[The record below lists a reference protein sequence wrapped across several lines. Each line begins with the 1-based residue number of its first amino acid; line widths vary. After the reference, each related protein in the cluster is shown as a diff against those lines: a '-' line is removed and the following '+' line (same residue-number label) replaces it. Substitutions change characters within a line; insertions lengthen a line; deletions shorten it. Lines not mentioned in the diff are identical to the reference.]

1 MSEQPQHPSDPQA
14 PEGDLLNET
23 AEDQAADKAPRP
35 PEPPAE
41 TPPSPP
47 QPEKNRRSS
56 VYVYL
61 AVLFGAA
68 FLMLL
73 LAYFVQQRNNETA
86 QSDLRSSF
94 SASRQEL
101 LDEIEGL
108 EEEKQ
113 ELLAEKKALQAQLS
127 DAQANL
133 DGANALYADLLDG
146 YDKYVGYTSILQAL
160 YASEVKLEARDYDG
174 AAATLTDMEY
184 QYFVDTI
191 GDYDAEMEHDNPE
204 GLFLR
209 PRFDTLVEELTWRGA
224 LDEGWA
230 G

>member
-1 MSEQPQHPSDPQA
+1 MSEKEHIIPGEAPNVSRETSQPRETNAQEA
-14 PEGDLLNET
+14 PG
-23 AEDQAADKAPRP
+23 
-35 PEPPAE
+35 
-41 TPPSPP
+41 
-47 QPEKNRRSS
+47 KNKRSS
-56 VYVYL
+56 FYVYL

-73 LAYFVQQRNNETA
+73 LAYFVQRRNNETA
-86 QSDLRSSF
+86 LSSLRSSMNL
-94 SASRQEL
+94 SREEL
-101 LDEIEGL
+101 MEEIEGL

-113 ELLAEKKALQAQLS
+113 GLLAEKEGLQAQLS

-133 DGANALYADLLDG
+133 DGANALYEDLLDG
-146 YDKYVGYTSILQAL
+146 YDKYVGYTSILQTL
-160 YASEVKLEARDYDG
+160 YASEVKLEARDFDG

-191 GDYDAEMEHDNPE
+191 GDYDAEMEHYNPE

-209 PRFDTLVEELTWRGA
+209 PRFDALVEELTRRGA
-224 LDEGWA
+224 LDESWA